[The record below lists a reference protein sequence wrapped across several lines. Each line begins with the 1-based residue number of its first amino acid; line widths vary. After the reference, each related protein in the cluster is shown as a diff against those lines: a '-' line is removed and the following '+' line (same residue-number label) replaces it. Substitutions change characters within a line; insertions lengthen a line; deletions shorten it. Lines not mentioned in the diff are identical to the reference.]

1 MAVTPTDKLDS
12 ACVVTGQSNTPVHVE
27 PLPAGEAPQAVI
39 PGILQRALSFDAF
52 RPSLQMA
59 VVSGA
64 SRIYA
69 TESPDGA
76 KTFAGMP
83 MHVTCRLLPFAQCA
97 DL

>member
-12 ACVVTGQSNTPVHVE
+12 AYVVTGQSDIPVPME
-27 PLPAGEAPQAVI
+27 PLPEADAPQGDI

-64 SRIYA
+64 RRIYA

-76 KTFAGMP
+76 KSFTGMP
-83 MHVTCRLLPFAQCA
+83 THVTCRLQPFAQCA